1 MHEMIPG
8 DVARRIRCVLL
19 DVDGVLTDGGVYVG
33 ETEDGR
39 AVELKRFD
47 IIDNV
52 GVHMLKR
59 AGLTVAIVSGRVSP
73 ATRVR
78 AEELGLECVQKDM
91 GFKLEAARELLER
104 HGFDWQEAAFLGD
117 DIPDVAILRR
127 VGLPVVVANASLD
140 ARAAAAYQTRS
151 SGGRGAVRE
160 LAEVLLRARGEWNR
174 LMEEYLTERDP
185 ERAAA
190 GRSHGGSGAAGAPA
204 AEAYAAGS

>member
-1 MHEMIPG
+1 VHETIAG

-33 ETEDGR
+33 ETDDGR

-59 AGLTVAIVSGRVSP
+59 AGITVAIVSGRVSP

-78 AEELGLECVQKDM
+78 AEELGIECHQQE
-91 GFKLEAARELLER
+91 GGYKLEAAADLVAR
-104 HGFDWQEAAFLGD
+104 HAFGWDEVAFLGD

-127 VGLPVVVANASLD
+127 VGLPVVVANASAE
-140 ARAAAAYQTRS
+140 ARAVAAYQTRRG
-151 SGGRGAVRE
+151 GGRGAVRE
-160 LAEVLLRARGEWNR
+160 LAEVLLRARGDWNR
-174 LMEEYLTERDP
+174 LMEEYLAERDP
-185 ERAAA
+185 ERAGA
-190 GRSHGGSGAAGAPA
+190 SGAAGASR
-204 AEAYAAGS
+204 AAGAKLPEATGA

>member
-1 MHEMIPG
+1 MLEAIPP

-39 AVELKRFD
+39 AIELKRFD

-59 AGLTVAIVSGRVSP
+59 AGLRVAIVSGRVSP

-78 AEELGLECVQKDM
+78 A
-91 GFKLEAARELLER
+91 RELEIECEQSDNGYKLQAADGLLAR
-104 HGFDWQEAAFLGD
+104 HGLSWSDVAFLGD
-117 DIPDVAILRR
+117 DIPDVALLRR
-127 VGLPVVVANASLD
+127 AALPVVVANAS
-140 ARAAAAYQTRS
+140 AEAKAVAAYQTGS
-151 SGGRGAVRE
+151 PGGRGAVRE

-174 LMEEYLTERDP
+174 LMDEYLNERDP
-185 ERAAA
+185 QRA
-190 GRSHGGSGAAGAPA
+190 GGAPA
-204 AEAYAAGS
+204 AGA

>member
-1 MHEMIPG
+1 MIPG

-59 AGLTVAIVSGRVSP
+59 AGIRVAIVSGRVSP

-78 AEELGLECVQKDM
+78 AEELGIECEQQDG
-91 GFKLEAARELLER
+91 GFKLEAARALLEK
-104 HGFDWQEAAFLGD
+104 HGLAWSEVAFLGD

-127 VGLPVVVANASLD
+127 AGLPVVVANAS
-140 ARAAAAYQTRS
+140 AEAKAVAAYQTRA

-160 LAEVLLRARGEWNR
+160 LAEVVLRARGEWNR
-174 LMEEYLTERDP
+174 LMEEYLNERDP
-185 ERAAA
+185 ERARGA
-190 GRSHGGSGAAGAPA
+190 GTGAPNGTG
-204 AEAYAAGS
+204 AYAARA

>member
-1 MHEMIPG
+1 MHESIPG

-33 ETEDGR
+33 ETADGL
-39 AVELKRFD
+39 AVEMKRFD

-59 AGLTVAIVSGRVSP
+59 AGLRVAIVSGRVSP

-78 AEELGLECVQKDM
+78 AAELDIECEQSDA
-91 GFKLEAARELLER
+91 GFKLEAAQALLER
-104 HGFDWQEAAFLGD
+104 YDIRWPEVAFLGD
-117 DIPDVAILRR
+117 DIPDVALLRR
-127 VGLPVVVANASLD
+127 SGLPVVVANASPE
-140 ARAAAAYQTRS
+140 AKAVAAFQTRS

-174 LMEEYLTERDP
+174 LMEEYLAERDP
-185 ERAAA
+185 ERNGA
-190 GRSHGGSGAAGAPA
+190 HGAAGGEGVTGA
-204 AEAYAAGS
+204 

>member
-33 ETEDGR
+33 ETAEGL
-39 AVELKRFD
+39 AVEMKRFD

-59 AGLTVAIVSGRVSP
+59 AGLRVAIVSGRVSP

-78 AEELGLECVQKDM
+78 AAELGIECEQNDG
-91 GFKLEAARELLER
+91 GFKLEAARTLLER
-104 HGFDWQEAAFLGD
+104 YEIAWPEVAFLGD
-117 DIPDVAILRR
+117 DIPDVALLRR
-127 VGLPVVVANASLD
+127 AGLPVVVANAS
-140 ARAAAAYQTRS
+140 AEAKAVAAYQTRS

-174 LMEEYLTERDP
+174 LMEDYLAERDP
-185 ERAAA
+185 ERNGANGAN
-190 GRSHGGSGAAGAPA
+190 GGAGA
-204 AEAYAAGS
+204 

>member
-1 MHEMIPG
+1 VHEMVPG
-8 DVARRIRCVLL
+8 DVARRIRAVLL

-59 AGLTVAIVSGRVSP
+59 AGLRVAIVSGRVSP

-78 AEELGLECVQKDM
+78 AEELGIECEQQDG
-91 GFKLEAARELLER
+91 GFKLDAARALIER
-104 HGFDWQEAAFLGD
+104 HGLAWPEVAFLGD

-127 VGLPVVVANASLD
+127 VGLPVVVANASRE
-140 ARAAAAYQTRS
+140 AKAVAAYQTRS

-174 LMEEYLTERDP
+174 LMEDYLAERDP
-185 ERAAA
+185 ERARGMGADA
-190 GRSHGGSGAAGAPA
+190 HAAGA
-204 AEAYAAGS
+204 

>member
-1 MHEMIPG
+1 MIPG

-33 ETEDGR
+33 ETDDGR

-78 AEELGLECVQKDM
+78 AEELGIECVQKAM

-104 HGFDWQEAAFLGD
+104 HGFDWQEVAFLGD

-140 ARAAAAYQTRS
+140 ARAVAAFQTRS

-174 LMEEYLTERDP
+174 LMEDYLAERDP
-185 ERAAA
+185 EGAA
-190 GRSHGGSGAAGAPA
+190 GRRDGGTRAVDAAGS
-204 AEAYAAGS
+204 EAYAAGA